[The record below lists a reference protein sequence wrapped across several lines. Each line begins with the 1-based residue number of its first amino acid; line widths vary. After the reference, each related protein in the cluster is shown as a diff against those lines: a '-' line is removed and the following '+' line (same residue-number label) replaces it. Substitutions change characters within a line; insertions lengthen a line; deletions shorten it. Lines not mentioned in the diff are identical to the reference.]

1 MAGSPVWDA
10 CFFVYYFMDEE
21 KVMNEREKV
30 NQITEGVIW
39 KQLLLFFF
47 PIVFGTFFQQI
58 YNTADTIVVGRFVG
72 KQALA
77 AVGGSASQIAN
88 LIVGFFVGLSSGAAV
103 VISQFYGAKDKKN
116 LSKAL
121 HTAFA
126 FSIAA
131 GIVLTVVGIFLT
143 RPALLLMKTPADV
156 VEDSAVYLH
165 IYFGG
170 MVFNLVY
177 NMGAAILR
185 AVGDSKRPLYVLIIT
200 CVLNIIL
207 DLLFVVAFGMGVT
220 GVAVATVTS
229 QVISALIV
237 TVMLL
242 KTREIYVL
250 KINQIRFD
258 RRMLFSVLR
267 IGIPAGLESVMYNIS
282 NIVIQVF
289 VNNLGTDTVAAW
301 GTLGKIDA
309 IFWMV
314 INAFAISI
322 TTFVGQNLG
331 AKQYDRAKKGA
342 KFGILC
348 SISIAE
354 LIGITIYTAAPVLI
368 AAFNRDPDVIHYGV
382 MQARTIALFYCLLA
396 FTHCIAAVLRGSGN
410 AAVPMI
416 VLLCVWCLFRVS
428 YITLAVR
435 LIPDIRVIFWAYP
448 LTWSI
453 SSVIF
458 LFLFLRGNWV
468 HGFEKKVT
476 GR

>member
-21 KVMNEREKV
+21 KVMNEKEKV

-237 TVMLL
+237 AVMLL

-309 IFWMV
+309 LFWMV

-322 TTFVGQNLG
+322 TTFVGQNYG
-331 AKQYDRAKKGA
+331 AGKMDRVHKGVRT
-342 KFGILC
+342 C
-348 SISIAE
+348 M
-354 LIGITIYTAAPVLI
+354 GITAGAT
-368 AAFNRDPDVIHYGV
+368 
-382 MQARTIALFYCLLA
+382 
-396 FTHCIAAVLRGSGN
+396 
-410 AAVPMI
+410 
-416 VLLCVWCLFRVS
+416 VLLSVILYNYASVS
-428 YITLAVR
+428 YTHLTLPTKA
-435 LIPDIRVIFWAYP
+435 
-448 LTWSI
+448 
-453 SSVIF
+453 
-458 LFLFLRGNWV
+458 
-468 HGFEKKVT
+468 
-476 GR
+476 

>member
-1 MAGSPVWDA
+1 
-10 CFFVYYFMDEE
+10 
-21 KVMNEREKV
+21 MNEKEKV

-88 LIVGFFVGLSSGAAV
+88 LIVGFFVGLSSGASV

-143 RPALLLMKTPADV
+143 RSALLLMKTPADV

-207 DLLFVVAFGMGVT
+207 DLLFVVAFGMGVI

-314 INAFAISI
+314 INAFA
-322 TTFVGQNLG
+322 
-331 AKQYDRAKKGA
+331 
-342 KFGILC
+342 
-348 SISIAE
+348 
-354 LIGITIYTAAPVLI
+354 
-368 AAFNRDPDVIHYGV
+368 
-382 MQARTIALFYCLLA
+382 LLW
-396 FTHCIAAVLRGSGN
+396 R
-410 AAVPMI
+410 
-416 VLLCVWCLFRVS
+416 
-428 YITLAVR
+428 
-435 LIPDIRVIFWAYP
+435 
-448 LTWSI
+448 
-453 SSVIF
+453 
-458 LFLFLRGNWV
+458 
-468 HGFEKKVT
+468 
-476 GR
+476 

>member
-1 MAGSPVWDA
+1 
-10 CFFVYYFMDEE
+10 
-21 KVMNEREKV
+21 MNEKEKV

-185 AVGDSKRPLYVLIIT
+185 AVGDSKRL
-200 CVLNIIL
+200 
-207 DLLFVVAFGMGVT
+207 
-220 GVAVATVTS
+220 
-229 QVISALIV
+229 
-237 TVMLL
+237 
-242 KTREIYVL
+242 EIFL
-250 KINQIRFD
+250 PQ
-258 RRMLFSVLR
+258 LC
-267 IGIPAGLESVMYNIS
+267 YNIEDNQEKYS
-282 NIVIQVF
+282 QSQNNKSLNTFSGDQKISYISYSDHYLWEVF
-289 VNNLGTDTVAAW
+289 LR
-301 GTLGKIDA
+301 LYYKS
-309 IFWMV
+309 F
-314 INAFAISI
+314 
-322 TTFVGQNLG
+322 L
-331 AKQYDRAKKGA
+331 
-342 KFGILC
+342 FGIG
-348 SISIAE
+348 SIDNLKG
-354 LIGITIYTAAPVLI
+354 LILLVDLGDHIFVSLGVSLIKNGIS
-368 AAFNRDPDVIHYGV
+368 H
-382 MQARTIALFYCLLA
+382 
-396 FTHCIAAVLRGSGN
+396 
-410 AAVPMI
+410 
-416 VLLCVWCLFRVS
+416 
-428 YITLAVR
+428 
-435 LIPDIRVIFWAYP
+435 
-448 LTWSI
+448 
-453 SSVIF
+453 SS
-458 LFLFLRGNWV
+458 FLRFHRNCIGN
-468 HGFEKKVT
+468 
-476 GR
+476 